1 MEVALKVTRDKK
13 FPLVEY
19 MQFDSKKEGASEE
32 TPGREPQVGSS
43 LSQNQELLQVSGGV
57 VMKTFAPEKRLEV
70 PETKKSVQG
79 NETAS

>member
-1 MEVALKVTRDKK
+1 MNPEKIEQRKLAMEVALKVTRDKK

-43 LSQNQELLQVSGGV
+43 LS
-57 VMKTFAPEKRLEV
+57 
-70 PETKKSVQG
+70 
-79 NETAS
+79 